1 MLRRWRGRRANLAV
15 IMRVYLIHH
24 ALAVDA
30 PPGANFLDDLRAL
43 TPAGRRRFARTARAF
58 AERGEGIELL
68 RSSPA
73 LRAVETA
80 ELLAMELKNAH
91 VAVLEE
97 LRPGAAAVPVRDWLL
112 QQRTRAIALV
122 GHGRQLRDLARLLV
136 GPEPPLELKKG
147 SIVRIDLKG
156 KKASPRW
163 SLRDPEDAIGA

>member
-1 MLRRWRGRRANLAV
+1 MLRWWRGSGASLAGT
-15 IMRVYLIHH
+15 MRVYLIHH
-24 ALAVDA
+24 AHAVDA
-30 PPGANFLDDLRAL
+30 PPGAKFLDDLRAL
-43 TPAGRRRFARTARAF
+43 TPAGRKSFARTARAF
-58 AERGEGIELL
+58 AERGEGIESL

-80 ELLAMELKNAH
+80 ELLAAELKNAC

-112 QQRTRAIALV
+112 EQRHAAIALV

-136 GPEPPLELKKG
+136 GPERPFALKKG
-147 SIVRIDLKG
+147 SIVRLDLKG
-156 KKASPRW
+156 RKASPRW